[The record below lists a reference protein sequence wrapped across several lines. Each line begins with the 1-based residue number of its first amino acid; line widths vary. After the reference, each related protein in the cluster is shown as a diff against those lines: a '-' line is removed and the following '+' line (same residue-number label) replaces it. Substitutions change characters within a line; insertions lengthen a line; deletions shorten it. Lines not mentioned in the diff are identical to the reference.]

1 MNKKL
6 KKQLEIAFYAPEPV
20 GKKAFLNNFRLR
32 EITTTQLVVQQV
44 AYIRKYIWIFAAVVL
59 IVTIAGIVFMN
70 ENTERMVRS
79 LAPLSAAAAAAEVHR
94 SFKFKMDELEMAT
107 RFSLKSV
114 FYARMLIIG
123 LVYAVII
130 CMVAPALAVRFG
142 GNAISSASGILIPYL
157 ITVTLCLHVERSV
170 AGRSNANI
178 SMAIAVIVSAG
189 IFWFSSYDMPVIAV
203 FIAEWGWAVIILLIL
218 ITIYENHKTM
228 KMLEVCE

>member
-44 AYIRKYIWIFAAVVL
+44 AYIRKFVWSFAAVVL
-59 IVTIAGIVFMN
+59 IVAIAGTVFMN
-70 ENTERMVRS
+70 ENTERMVQS
-79 LAPLSAAAAAAEVHR
+79 LAPLSAASAAAEVHR
-94 SFKFKMDELEMAT
+94 SFKFKMNELEMAT

-130 CMVAPALAVRFG
+130 CIVAPVLAVRFD
-142 GNAISSASGILIPYL
+142 GNAISSVSGILIPYL
-157 ITVTLCLHVERSV
+157 ITTTLCLRVERSV
-170 AGRSNANI
+170 AGRNNANI
-178 SMAIAVIVSAG
+178 SMAIAAILSAG
-189 IFWFSSYDMPVIAV
+189 IFWFSSYDMSVIAY